1 MNTFWTLISNNM
13 HSRIFVS
20 SQQIFCDIFFSK
32 PRPGGWGGGWI
43 YVLPVSSEDLNFEIF
58 KLLCSKEK
66 FNLDWVIQ
74 YFRENEEF
82 LASVVRGLGIM
93 FDREEFLF
101 IINEL
106 REVLNG

>member
-1 MNTFWTLISNNM
+1 M
-13 HSRIFVS
+13 
-20 SQQIFCDIFFSK
+20 
-32 PRPGGWGGGWI
+32 
-43 YVLPVSSEDLNFEIF
+43 
-58 KLLCSKEK
+58 
-66 FNLDWVIQ
+66 DWVIQ